1 MPPIKT
7 TSTGVAA
14 PSGKK
19 PSSTTTTTT
28 TTSKGAPA
36 PTKTT
41 VCLPGAAAPG
51 ENALG
56 VKLWAQ
62 WGATLNA
69 WAVLVPWF
77 FLGLWGVL
85 KRNLLRNKEFRDW
98 AAVNRVMDEFVKAE
112 AADARAAK
120 VQQKWAS
127 AKIAKKWAGKVVDD
141 NKKDDDKMDEDDEDD
156 KKKKPV
162 VSSRRPPSS
171 STSTN
176 GCGRCPRRPRPCRP
190 RPESS
195 GSDPWGLETDR
206 GSIPLKHRAPRG

>member
-7 TSTGVAA
+7 YTRTSTGVAA

-98 AAVNRVMDEFVKAE
+98 AAVNRVMDEDEFVKAE

-162 VSSRRPPSS
+162 VSSRRPPLLLHLHQWLWPLPAPPSPVPPS
-171 STSTN
+171 P
-176 GCGRCPRRPRPCRP
+176 GVFWLRPLG
-190 RPESS
+190 S
-195 GSDPWGLETDR
+195 GD
-206 GSIPLKHRAPRG
+206 